1 MLWLIKSERNLNSI
15 WMMCLRLWSQTLLLT
30 DLLLEFNGEIV
41 IASRHVDLIKQDL
54 MNHFYTRK
62 GERVMDPEFGS
73 IIWDL
78 LYEPIDESTKE
89 DLVEDCKTIIASD
102 PRVQLIDLIL
112 DDVGNGI
119 RVDIQLNV
127 LPFNQQA
134 SMQVNFERETL

>member
-1 MLWLIKSERNLNSI
+1 MATTYSTSTANNTSATVADSRIFSRVYRGFSSVAGVKSNQLY
-15 WMMCLRLWSQTLLLT
+15 
-30 DLLLEFNGEIV
+30 D
-41 IASRHVDLIKQDL
+41 VDLIKQDL